1 MADGCSRRQL
11 SSLLYSSSASSNHT
25 KAVLAHVRLFTKILY
40 RSYSSVGK
48 TASFLMRKTRRA
60 RQRRQENEDKNKGV
74 QHWMARKGSR
84 GMNMEIGISDWSSVY
99 SGAKPYH
106 PAVVP
111 VFFRMGRQ
119 KHNKPGFSVPMRAL
133 GNLELMKIPNFLHIS
148 PPAVEKHCAALQYL
162 CSQWPPSLDLSSV
175 PLRITTRN
183 YLFSGPSLY
192 HPGSRKVK
200 LQVFLKDL
208 ILDDHARKKM
218 ISLVGPRYNAETDE
232 LTIVADRCPTR
243 KQNKDYAMYLLT
255 VLYHESWKI
264 EPWESETGNQS
275 EELDD
280 EGEEDEKPRKKRKNV
295 KRIRLIDG
303 ALYRMNQYGKCFRMQ
318 IKVKH

>member
-1 MADGCSRRQL
+1 MSRR
-11 SSLLYSSSASSNHT
+11 S
-25 KAVLAHVRLFTKILY
+25 
-40 RSYSSVGK
+40 
-48 TASFLMRKTRRA
+48 
-60 RQRRQENEDKNKGV
+60 
-74 QHWMARKGSR
+74 SR
-84 GMNMEIGISDWSSVY
+84 GMNMEVGVSEWSSVY

-111 VFFRMGRQ
+111 VFFRMGRP
-119 KHNKPGFSVPMRAL
+119 KHNKPGYALPMRAL

-148 PPAVEKHCAALQYL
+148 PPAVEKHCTALQYL
-162 CSQWPPSLDLSSV
+162 CNEWPHSLDLSSL

-183 YLFSGPSLY
+183 YLFAGPSLY

-200 LQVFLKDL
+200 LQVYLKDL
-208 ILDDHARKKM
+208 VLDDHARKKM
-218 ISLVGPRYNAETDE
+218 ISLVGPRYNADTDE

-264 EPWESETGNQS
+264 EPWESEMGKQV
-275 EELDD
+275 EELND
-280 EGEEDEKPRKKRKNV
+280 EMEDIEEDEKRRKKRKNP

-303 ALYRMNQYGKCFRMQ
+303 ALYRMNQYGKYFKMQ